1 MKVLL
6 DTCVL
11 SELNRAQGSQ
21 SVRLQVMQIAEEDTF
36 ISAVTIG
43 EIAKGI
49 ALLDTGERQRQLLSW
64 LNGLESRYSDRIL
77 GFDSNTARI
86 WGELT
91 ARAQRSGRIVQAA
104 DGIIAATAI
113 GHGCH
118 VMTRNVSDFEPTGVL
133 VLNPW

>member
-1 MKVLL
+1 MKVIL

-11 SELNRAQGSQ
+11 SELNRAQCPE
-21 SVRLQVMQIAEEDTF
+21 SVRRQVEAIAEEEIF

-43 EIAKGI
+43 EITKGI
-49 ALLDTGERQRQLLSW
+49 ALLDIGERQNRLQSW
-64 LNGLESRYSDRIL
+64 LSGLESHYAEHIL
-77 GFDSNTARI
+77 GFNAGVARI

-91 ARAQRSGRIVQAA
+91 ARAQQAGRIVPAA

-113 GHGCH
+113 YHGCH

-133 VLNPW
+133 VINPW